1 MKRINNHYRTL
12 FLVVFLLPVLFHC
25 SSLKTS
31 PLKPDTTDYSQRQ
44 LLLRDE
50 GLSQL
55 SYINL
60 VQPGKNWYVP
70 VPPGRDLQLVGNGLV
85 MIGTANGYEEYDISS
100 GKKLFELS
108 SFKGTVS
115 ARRLRNGHTL
125 LAGIDWQE
133 KRGVSMI
140 EVNRNGEIKRSLH
153 YPSFSYVRLVRES
166 PSGTYLVTADDTIF
180 ESDTSGT
187 ILWKVQLKGM
197 DKPHAWQ
204 ALRLKTG
211 ETVVS
216 TGFLKTLQVFSK
228 EGVLLKTI
236 SGTDEVHPH
245 FFAGFQVMKGG
256 NYVVTNWQGHGDKFG
271 SSGIQLLEYTPEGKL
286 AWSWTQDPGKF
297 SSLQG
302 VIVLD
307 GLDVSRLHVENDA
320 GVLTP
325 VPTL

>member
-1 MKRINNHYRTL
+1 S
-12 FLVVFLLPVLFHC
+12 C
-25 SSLKTS
+25 SSLKKS
-31 PLKPDTTDYSQRQ
+31 ALQSNGTDYSQRH

-55 SYINL
+55 SYVNL
-60 VQPGKNWYVP
+60 AHPDKNWYTP

-85 MIGTANGYEEYDISS
+85 LIGTGNGYEERDINT

-115 ARRLRNGHTL
+115 ARRLRNGNTL
-125 LAGIDWQE
+125 LTGIDWQD
-133 KRGVSMI
+133 KKGVSMV
-140 EVNRNGEIKRSLH
+140 EVNKAGEIKRRLH
-153 YPSFSYVRLVRES
+153 YPSYSYVRLVRES
-166 PSGTYLVTADDTIF
+166 PVGTYLISADDTVF
-180 ESDTSGT
+180 ESDTTST

-204 ALRLKTG
+204 ALRLGTG
-211 ETVVS
+211 QTVVS

-228 EGVLLKTI
+228 EGLLQKTI
-236 SGTDEVHPH
+236 SGTDDVHPH
-245 FFAGFQVMKGG
+245 FFAGFQVMNNG

-271 SSGIQLLEYTPEGKL
+271 SSGIQLLEFTPEGKL
-286 AWSWTQDPGKF
+286 AWSWKQDPQKF

-307 GLDVSRLHVENDA
+307 GLDLRRLHVENDA

-325 VPTL
+325 VP